1 MPGQSQEN
9 VLEICGLTL
18 MERNIVKRGFLE
30 VRTII
35 GTGTDNLDLDSK
47 CCSLIPSS
55 TLKRDMIPSSSIQ
68 LDL

>member
-1 MPGQSQEN
+1 MAAQIQEH
-9 VLEICGLTL
+9 VLETSGLPL
-18 MERNIVKRGFLE
+18 MGRNIVGRGFLE

-35 GTGTDNLDLDSK
+35 GNGTDNLDLDWK